1 MKSNNNNNIADKTD
15 ISVPEAKSEDKIKIF
30 ELFTDDGIPKTAPS
44 KRFLTS
50 ESRIS
55 GIEKL
60 SVDALDEIGKD
71 NESLQ
76 SFYTAMAVSKEPS
89 VYKEEAEQKSQ
100 SYLRASL
107 NLHRASA
114 ISSRMAD
121 ETDAR
126 INDLV
131 KSRRKKRFRFIS
143 HPPANAYIDLE
154 EQRKDHFAHG
164 LNIYKLLLILYI
176 GSFVGVIIELLWC
189 LVNKGYFESRSG
201 LVYGPFNLLY
211 GIGAVAITAGLYKYR
226 NRSRALP
233 FAAGMIIGSLVEY
246 VCSWA
251 QEMVFGSRSW
261 DYTDYPFN
269 LNGRICILYS
279 VFWGVLGVFWL
290 KNLYPRLAY
299 LILKIPNKIGRI
311 MTWVLLAFFV
321 FNAAVSVIALLRWGQ
336 RIDGIQA
343 ANDFWRFIDLR
354 FPDERMQRIY
364 CNMIW

>member
-1 MKSNNNNNIADKTD
+1 MKSNNKNNIADKTEL
-15 ISVPEAKSEDKIKIF
+15 SVSEAQSEDKINVF
-30 ELFTDDGIPKTAPS
+30 EFFNDEGIPNTDPS
-44 KRFLTS
+44 KKFLTQ
-50 ESRIS
+50 ESRIY
-55 GIEKL
+55 GVEKL
-60 SVDALDEIGKD
+60 SVEALDKIGD
-71 NESLQ
+71 DFEALQ
-76 SFYTAMAVSKEPS
+76 SFYTEMTLSKDPS
-89 VYKEEAEQKSQ
+89 VFSEEAEQKSR
-100 SYLRASL
+100 SYFRASE
-107 NLHRASA
+107 NFHRASA

-126 INDLV
+126 IKDLV
-131 KSRRKKRFRFIS
+131 KSQRKSWFRFLS

-154 EQRKDHFAHG
+154 EQRKNHFASG

-189 LVNKGYFESRSG
+189 RVNKGYFESRSG

-279 VFWGVLGVFWL
+279 IFWGVLGVFWL
-290 KNLYPRLAY
+290 KNLYPRLAF

-321 FNAAVSVIALLRWGQ
+321 FNAAVSAIALLRWGQ

-364 CNMIW
+364 ANMIW

>member
-1 MKSNNNNNIADKTD
+1 MKNIKKRNLPDETSLSGAAAQSGDD
-15 ISVPEAKSEDKIKIF
+15 NIDF
-30 ELFTDDGIPKTAPS
+30 EYTVDSAIPNTTPS

-55 GIEKL
+55 AIEKI
-60 SVDALDEIGKD
+60 SVEALDEISED

-100 SYLRASL
+100 SYFRASE
-107 NLHRASA
+107 NLHRAAMISA
-114 ISSRMAD
+114 RIAD

-176 GSFVGVIIELLWC
+176 GSFVGVVIELLWC
-189 LVNKGYFESRSG
+189 LINKGYFESRSG
-201 LVYGPFNLLY
+201 LVYGPFNLVY
-211 GIGAVAITAGLYKYR
+211 GFGAVAITAGLYKYR
-226 NRSRALP
+226 NRSRLLP
-233 FAAGMIIGSLVEY
+233 FAAGMIIGSVVEY
-246 VCSWA
+246 ICSWA
-251 QEMVFGSRSW
+251 QEMVIGSRSW

-279 VFWGVLGVFWL
+279 VFWGALGVFWL
-290 KNLYPRLAY
+290 KNLYPRIAA
-299 LILKIPNKIGRI
+299 LILKIPNKAGKIV
-311 MTWVLLAFFV
+311 TWALLAFFV

-354 FPDERMQRIY
+354 FPDERMQKIY
-364 CNMIW
+364 ANMIW

>member
-176 GSFVGVIIELLWC
+176 GSFVGL
-189 LVNKGYFESRSG
+189 
-201 LVYGPFNLLY
+201 
-211 GIGAVAITAGLYKYR
+211 
-226 NRSRALP
+226 
-233 FAAGMIIGSLVEY
+233 
-246 VCSWA
+246 
-251 QEMVFGSRSW
+251 
-261 DYTDYPFN
+261 
-269 LNGRICILYS
+269 
-279 VFWGVLGVFWL
+279 
-290 KNLYPRLAY
+290 
-299 LILKIPNKIGRI
+299 
-311 MTWVLLAFFV
+311 
-321 FNAAVSVIALLRWGQ
+321 
-336 RIDGIQA
+336 
-343 ANDFWRFIDLR
+343 
-354 FPDERMQRIY
+354 
-364 CNMIW
+364 